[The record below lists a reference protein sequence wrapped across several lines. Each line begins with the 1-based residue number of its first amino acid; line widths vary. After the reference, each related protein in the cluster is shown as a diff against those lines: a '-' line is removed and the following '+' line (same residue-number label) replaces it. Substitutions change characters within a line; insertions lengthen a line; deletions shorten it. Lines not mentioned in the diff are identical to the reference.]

1 MCEDTTWPFTMIV
14 DTIRKEM
21 AELEVTDETNLR
33 RRKTDITPPAI
44 ITQPLD
50 YETEELVTEYDG
62 SQ

>member
-1 MCEDTTWPFTMIV
+1 MIV
-14 DTIRKEM
+14 DTIRNEM